1 MGPRLN
7 KSTGLAIAAAACVAV
22 FVMAGGIRFVGGAPA
37 ANGPAAKAR
46 KEGAAALPAHA
57 PAAAPA
63 TAPAFPSAVD
73 PKADE
78 VFRKAGDLLASAKRF
93 TYDAHAVS
101 EQVLDSGQKVQF
113 ARNLKLAVRRPDG
126 VAATVVG
133 DREDLAF
140 VYDGKTVTL
149 HNRGDNVYGSTPAPA
164 AIDDMFDMLAEKFAM
179 TLPMS
184 DLLFS
189 NPYKALIGRV
199 RSGRYLGTGYVFD
212 TKCHHLAFRQEVVD
226 WELWIEDGP
235 RPLPRKL
242 VITYKEAPG
251 DPQYTAYL
259 SNWNLSADVP
269 DARFS
274 FAPPPGA
281 KKVDFTEPVD
291 AGAGPRPAS
300 GAVGAGAGAEGAPRT
315 PAP

>member
-1 MGPRLN
+1 VTRC
-7 KSTGLAIAAAACVAV
+7 ST
-22 FVMAGGIRFVGGAPA
+22 R
-37 ANGPAAKAR
+37 AR
-46 KEGAAALPAHA
+46 RCSSP
-57 PAAAPA
+57 
-63 TAPAFPSAVD
+63 
-73 PKADE
+73 
-78 VFRKAGDLLASAKRF
+78 
-93 TYDAHAVS
+93 
-101 EQVLDSGQKVQF
+101 
-113 ARNLKLAVRRPDG
+113 NLKLAVRRSDG

-149 HNRGDNVYGSTPAPA
+149 HNRADNVYGSTPAPA
-164 AIDDMFDMLAEKFAM
+164 ATDDMFDMLAEKFGM

-199 RSGRYLGTGYVFD
+199 RSGRYLGTGYVFE

-269 DARFS
+269 DSRFS
-274 FAPPPGA
+274 FAAPPGA
-281 KKVDFTEPVD
+281 KKVGFTEPVD
-291 AGAGPRPAS
+291 TDPEPRPAS
-300 GAVGAGAGAEGAPRT
+300 ASGGTGAGPAGAART
-315 PAP
+315 PPR

>member
-1 MGPRLN
+1 MEARF
-7 KSTGLAIAAAACVAV
+7 KKWTGLVIVVAGCAAV
-22 FVMAGGIRFVGGAPA
+22 FVAGDIRFVAGAQE
-37 ANGPAAKAR
+37 AKAR
-46 KEGAAALPAHA
+46 AAA

-63 TAPAFPSAVD
+63 TAPSAVD
-73 PKADE
+73 PQADE
-78 VFRKAGDLLASAKRF
+78 IFRKSGELLAASKRF

-101 EQVLDSGQKVQF
+101 EQILDSGQKVQF

-140 VYDGKTVTL
+140 IYDGKNVTL
-149 HNRGDNVYGSTPAPA
+149 HNRGSNAYGSTPAA
-164 AIDDMFDMLAEKFAM
+164 RTIDETFDMLAEKFGM

-189 NPYKALIGRV
+189 NPYTALIGRV
-199 RSGRYLGTGYVFD
+199 RSGRYLGTGYVFE

-235 RPLPRKL
+235 KPLPRKL
-242 VITYKEAPG
+242 VITYKEMPG
-251 DPQYTAYL
+251 HPQYTAYL

-269 DARFS
+269 DSRFT
-274 FAPPPGA
+274 FAPPQGA
-281 KKVDFTEPVD
+281 KKVDFTEPVETD
-291 AGAGPRPAS
+291 GAPKS
-300 GAVGAGAGAEGAPRT
+300 APRT
-315 PAP
+315 PAPGR